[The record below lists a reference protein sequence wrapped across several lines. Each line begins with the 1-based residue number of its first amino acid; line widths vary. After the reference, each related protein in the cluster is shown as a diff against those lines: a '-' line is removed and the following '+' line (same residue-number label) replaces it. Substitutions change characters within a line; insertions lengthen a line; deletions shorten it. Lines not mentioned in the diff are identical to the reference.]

1 MNTPSVTEPSA
12 PVPIISQAEA
22 AVINVPMVSIN
33 EESHKQNTDEA
44 IDKSLSDEELLKDVE
59 DSDGMA

>member
-33 EESHKQNTDEA
+33 EESHK
-44 IDKSLSDEELLKDVE
+44 
-59 DSDGMA
+59 